1 MDVETESQRGEVT
14 QNREHT
20 HMFTLQVTVL
30 GFNLALAESKAFTFN
45 SRKGDNW
52 DEFNSINMGNCS
64 KKMKTPQGKIK
75 ALRNQHLLALS
86 PS

>member
-20 HMFTLQVTVL
+20 HMFTLQVIAL

-52 DEFNSINMGNCS
+52 DEFNS
-64 KKMKTPQGKIK
+64 KTWGIVQRKRKHLKGK
-75 ALRNQHLLALS
+75 
-86 PS
+86 

>member
-20 HMFTLQVTVL
+20 HIFTPQVTVL
-30 GFNLALAESKAFTFN
+30 GIDLALAESKAFTFN

-52 DEFNSINMGNCS
+52 E
-64 KKMKTPQGKIK
+64 
-75 ALRNQHLLALS
+75 
-86 PS
+86 